1 MEGLGPGYRRT
12 VTRVRIRLNG
22 AAHETSAATVA
33 ALLEELA
40 LPRQTVMV
48 ERNGEPVA
56 REAWS
61 SEPLNEGDG
70 IEVLRVAAGG

>member
-1 MEGLGPGYRRT
+1 
-12 VTRVRIRLNG
+12 VRIRLNG
-22 AAHETSAATVA
+22 GEHETSAATIG

-48 ERNGEPVA
+48 ERNGEAAP
-56 REAWS
+56 REQWGATA
-61 SEPLNEGDG
+61 LKDGDV